1 MQIEARCSYNPRPE
15 GAETGGSLGL
25 AYIDLWLLDV
35 HTLTHKEDIYCEVKH
50 LL

>member
-1 MQIEARCSYNPRPE
+1 MQIEARCGYNPRPE